1 MIEPSRHDVE
11 VAGLRTSCFTY
22 AEGVPGGPVMI
33 LVHGFRG
40 DHHGLAPIAEQL
52 GAEELA
58 GAGGP
63 YRIVVPDLPGFG
75 VSEPFPD
82 RPHDLAG
89 YASWLTACT
98 AELAG
103 DRPVILVGHSFG
115 SIVVSAA
122 LAGGLAAER
131 AVLINPIGA
140 PALSGPRGILSRLAV
155 CYYWLGAR
163 LPARIGLPLLRSRA
177 ITRLLSEVMAKTKDP
192 ELRRWIHDQHR
203 RYFGAFAD
211 REVVLES
218 FRASVSSDVSQFAP
232 GLELPVLLIAGEVDD
247 ITELDRQRVLAG
259 RFPRAELVVAEGVGH
274 LIHYEAPDRAAA
286 AIAAFACHTHGV
298 PGPES

>member
-1 MIEPSRHDVE
+1 MIEPHHQEVE
-11 VAGLRTSCFTY
+11 VARCRTHCFTY

-40 DHHGLAPIAEQL
+40 DHHGLARIV
-52 GAEELA
+52 EELVT
-58 GAGGP
+58 AGGP

-89 YASWLTACT
+89 YASWLIGFVDAV
-98 AELAG
+98 AAG
-103 DRPVILVGHSFG
+103 RPVIMVGHSFG

-122 LAGGLAAER
+122 LAGGLVAER

-155 CYYWLGAR
+155 GYYWLGAK
-163 LPARIGLPLLRSRA
+163 LPAPLGLPLLRSRV

-211 REVVLES
+211 RVVVLES
-218 FRASVSSDVSQFAP
+218 FRASVSSDVSQYAAQ
-232 GLELPVLLIAGEVDD
+232 LDLPVLLIAGEVDD
-247 ITELDRQRVLAG
+247 ITELDRQRILAD

-274 LIHYEAPDRAAA
+274 LIHYEAPRRAAA
-286 AIAAFACHTHGV
+286 AIGSFAGHTHGV
-298 PGPES
+298 AGPES